1 MYQKLLTRILGIFDI
16 PSGPIVGLW
25 SLVMLAGC
33 AYSIYYT
40 KQISQPVA
48 IIFSTII
55 SAFAG
60 HKIVNVWK
68 GTGTNSNNSPD
79 GKNIDVNGDDN
90 DDNTDKLSK

>member
-1 MYQKLLTRILGIFDI
+1 MYQQLLTKILGIFDI

-25 SLVMLAGC
+25 SIVMLIGC

-55 SAFAG
+55 GAFAG

-68 GTGTNSNNSPD
+68 GSNNQD
-79 GKNIDVNGDDN
+79 KNIDVNGDDN
-90 DDNTDKLSK
+90 DDTDKSSK